1 MVAITSSSARENLLS
16 MLGAGAKS
24 EETSANSVATK
35 GGDKSGSTPAT
46 IVDLSDR
53 AKAMLERNKADQLV
67 ADFLREQK
75 AAGSKTSGA
84 PKNKSATSLLET
96 APATLMRDGFKSADF
111 KTIEAQQRR
120 MLNGEQLQ
128 LGQEN
133 MSAEEAF
140 TDGAMRATVN
150 MMLTLESSGK
160 TAEAADLRAALA
172 NGTVNVQR
180 ASEVADLN
188 LVYKHEKIPY
198 GESSSMNW
206 GRATGEAKALID
218 SNHAM
223 TFATP
228 GQGAF
233 FISW

>member
-16 MLGAGAKS
+16 MLGAGARS
-24 EETSANSVATK
+24 EETPANSAVTK
-35 GGDKSGSTPAT
+35 GGDKEGSTPAT

-67 ADFLREQK
+67 ADHLQEQLT
-75 AAGSKTSGA
+75 ANRANSA
-84 PKNKSATSLLET
+84 PKNKSAASLLET
-96 APATLMRDGFKSADF
+96 APATLLRDGLKSADF
-111 KTIEAQQRR
+111 KNIEAQQRR
-120 MLNGEQLQ
+120 MLSGEQLQ

-133 MSAEEAF
+133 MSTEDAF
-140 TDGAMRATVN
+140 IDGAMRATVN
-150 MMLTLESSGK
+150 MMLTLESTGR

-188 LVYKHEKIPY
+188 LVYKYEKTPG

-206 GRATGEAKALID
+206 GRATGEPKALID

-223 TFATP
+223 TLATP